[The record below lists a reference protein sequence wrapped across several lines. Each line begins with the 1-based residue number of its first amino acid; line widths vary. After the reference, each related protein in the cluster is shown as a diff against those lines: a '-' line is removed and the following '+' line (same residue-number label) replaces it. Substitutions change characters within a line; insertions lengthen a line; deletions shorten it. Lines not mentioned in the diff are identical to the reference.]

1 MAARDRSIKHIF
13 KVIGII
19 FLVIALFP
27 IPYFFKDGGS
37 IELVP
42 ITGIYSVWFNHEHYI
57 AETIDG
63 VIYRHESHECPYYIG
78 GTIIKVFGQKV
89 YDGLRIVPEDPP
101 RYTDEVTDLISY
113 CKSVCP
119 ENLHFRW
126 ITFKETE
133 EDSYAILDFERTD
146 SLQSSDEVLRL
157 VREYTKTHP
166 DQFISKC
173 NDLYVLFYEDGPAK
187 RDMIHYKVSMPNFTD
202 IKMELVSEAIPVEV
216 PENYDFIEVSK
227 IRANNAGDT
236 ETVLGVIGGKKE
248 RNLLSESE
256 AAILSELYPSAQIG
270 DFDEDLAP
278 SHLH

>member
-1 MAARDRSIKHIF
+1 MAAKERSIKRIF

-19 FLVIALFP
+19 LLVIALFP
-27 IPYFFKDGGS
+27 IPYFYKDGGS

-89 YDGLRIVPEDPP
+89 YDDLRIVPEDPP

-146 SLQSSDEVLRL
+146 SLQTSDEVLKL

-166 DQFISKC
+166 DYFISKC
-173 NDLYVLFYEDGPAK
+173 NDLYVLFYNMGK

-202 IKMELVSEAIPVEV
+202 IKMELVSEVIPDER

-227 IRANNAGDT
+227 IRAENVGSI
-236 ETVLGVIGGKKE
+236 ETAIKPISGGKE

-256 AAILSELYPSAQIG
+256 AAILSELYPTAQIG

-278 SHLH
+278 DHFH

>member
-1 MAARDRSIKHIF
+1 MAAKERSIKRIF

-19 FLVIALFP
+19 LLVIALFP
-27 IPYFFKDGGS
+27 IPYFYKDGGS

-146 SLQSSDEVLRL
+146 SLQTSDEALRL
-157 VREYTKTHP
+157 VREFTKSHP
-166 DQFISKC
+166 DFFISKC
-173 NDLYVLFYEDGPAK
+173 NDLYVFFYNMENDDWI
-187 RDMIHYKVSMPNFTD
+187 RYKVSMPNFTD
-202 IKMELVSEAIPVEV
+202 IKMELVSEAIPDEV

-227 IRANNAGDT
+227 VRAKNAGGT
-236 ETVLGVIGGKKE
+236 EAVLEQISGVKE

-256 AAILSELYPSAQIG
+256 AAFLSELYPEAQIG
-270 DFDEDLAP
+270 DFDEDVVP
-278 SHLH
+278 HYLH